1 MALSIFS
8 LGKLPEFTEN
18 MSCCFLGVTTQS
30 AQWCLGLIYAV
41 LDQIVLK
48 ACSLAARIKPSV
60 PFFKITILEPSPGL
74 LSNYI

>member
-1 MALSIFS
+1 MTLSIFS

-18 MSCCFLGVTTQS
+18 MSCRFKGVTTQS
-30 AQWCLGLIYAV
+30 AQWCLDLIYAV

-48 ACSLAARIKPSV
+48 ACFLTARIKPSV

-74 LSNYI
+74 LSSYI